1 MIDRLFG
8 IFLLFLGLYFIWGG
22 NQLVVSFSYDPL
34 GPKFFPIAAGIMLSI
49 LAVFVI
55 INAKHASFPAFNT
68 MIKTGLI
75 VVLLVIY
82 QLTFNVLGFLLST
95 GILVFFLSRIF
106 AGKPSQALSAAVGI
120 SITVYII
127 FNTLLEV
134 PLPVGTIF
142 TSLLGAS

>member
-8 IFLLFLGLYFIWGG
+8 VFLLFLGIYFIWGG
-22 NQLVVSFSYDPL
+22 NQLVVPFSYDPL
-34 GPKFFPIAAGIMLSI
+34 GPKFFPIAAAVILSI

-95 GILVFFLSRIF
+95 GILVFFISRIF
-106 AGKPSQALSAAVGI
+106 AGKPLQALSAAVGI

>member
-8 IFLLFLGLYFIWGG
+8 VFLLFLGIYFIWGG
-22 NQLVVSFSYDPL
+22 NQLVVPFSYDPL
-34 GPKFFPIAAGIMLSI
+34 GPKFFPIAAGVILSI
-49 LAVFVI
+49 LAVFTI
-55 INAKHASFPAFNT
+55 INAKKVSFPASNT
-68 MIKTGLI
+68 MLKTGFI
-75 VVLLVIY
+75 VILLLIY
-82 QLTFNVLGFLLST
+82 QLTFDVLGFLLST
-95 GILVFFLSRIF
+95 GILVFFISRIF
-106 AGKPSQALSAAVGI
+106 AGKPLQALSAAVGI